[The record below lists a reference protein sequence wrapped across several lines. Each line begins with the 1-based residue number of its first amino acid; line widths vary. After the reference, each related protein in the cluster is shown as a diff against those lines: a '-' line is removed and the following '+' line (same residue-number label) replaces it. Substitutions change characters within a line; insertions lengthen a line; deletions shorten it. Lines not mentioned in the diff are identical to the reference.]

1 MKFTRI
7 LSLVL
12 VAILLC
18 ACLSSCTFVEGFKS
32 MFGIGTQQPVD
43 DGADA
48 IPANQEYKVVSNGS
62 PQYVIIYDYKA
73 GPQTKNA
80 IIKMVDA
87 FATYLGCKIEAKE
100 CYIDRVVDEDI
111 VQEKEI
117 LIGETNR
124 PESAIVADGKKA
136 NDYDMDVINGKIVIG
151 GGSDA
156 AIAKAVSAFMAGF
169 VYEQGDK
176 PAVESGKKLSLM
188 VYKNITDE
196 ANDNNRFDVDEPDFS
211 GSGIY
216 SYNAATMGGAR
227 LDSYTLVYA
236 RDGAQKET
244 SRAFALDLQ
253 TYIAKEVGFEL
264 DTKKDAA
271 IIRADY
277 KIVIGDTT
285 FTDDDLAESIG
296 DNEYYIAL
304 VNEETVAEDGSTVT
318 GTTLY
323 ILFGNNAY
331 DTAMNAFKRIMP
343 HSASPID
350 FNMSV
355 GFVETNMANPP
366 KAE

>member
-1 MKFTRI
+1 MKFTRV

-12 VAILLC
+12 VALLLT

-32 MFGIGTQQPVD
+32 MFGIGTQQP
-43 DGADA
+43 ADEGVK
-48 IPANQEYKVVSNGS
+48 IPENQEYKLVSNGA
-62 PQYVIIYDYKA
+62 PQYVIIYDYKE

-87 FATYLGCKIEAKE
+87 FAVYLGCTIEARE
-100 CYIDRVVDEDI
+100 CYSDREVDEDI
-111 VQEKEI
+111 VQDKEI
-117 LIGETNR
+117 LIGNTNR
-124 PESAIVADGKKA
+124 PESAVVADGKKA
-136 NDYDMDVINGKIVIG
+136 NDYDMDVVNGKIVIA

-156 AIAKAVSAFMAGF
+156 ATAKAVSAFMAGF

-188 VYKNITDE
+188 VYKNILDE
-196 ANDNNRFDVDEPDFS
+196 ANENNRFDIDEPDFS
-211 GSGIY
+211 GTGVY
-216 SYNAATMGGAR
+216 SYNAATMAGAR
-227 LDSYTLVYA
+227 LDSYTLIYA
-236 RDGAQKET
+236 RDGAQKDT
-244 SRAFALDLQ
+244 SRTFALELQ
-253 TYIAKEVGFEL
+253 SYITKEVGFEL
-264 DTKKDAA
+264 DAKKDAA
-271 IIRADY
+271 ILRADY

-285 FTDDDLAESIG
+285 FTDDDLAESLG

-304 VNEETVAEDGSTVT
+304 VNEENVLSDGSTVT
-318 GTTLY
+318 GATLY
-323 ILFGNNAY
+323 ILFGSNAY
-331 DTAMNAFKRIMP
+331 DAAMTAFKRVMP